1 MTHRGGYEKNYRN
14 IHFERRGG
22 SLLMRL
28 HTDEGPLKWG
38 ANEGSI
44 HGQLGHAFYDVA
56 HDATVRAVILTGT
69 GASFCA
75 EMNLNELPA
84 SVGVADWSRLMREG
98 RDLLMNLLDIEVP
111 VIGAVNGPAYIHSQL
126 PVLSDIVLA
135 SSTAEFADLAHF
147 VHGVVPGDS
156 VQVIWPMLLGINR
169 ARYFLM
175 TGQKLSAQDALQ
187 LGVVSEI
194 LRPEQL
200 LARAWELA
208 ADLEKKPAAALRGTR
223 LALTQHLKK
232 RLLEE
237 LGHGL
242 ALEGLGAIAHRA
254 P

>member
-1 MTHRGGYEKNYRN
+1 MTHGVGYEDSYRN

-22 SLLMRL
+22 ILLMRL

-56 HDATVRAVILTGT
+56 HDSTVHVIILTGT
-69 GASFCA
+69 GATFCA
-75 EMNLNELPA
+75 EMNMNELPA
-84 SVGVADWSRLMREG
+84 SVGVGEWSRLMREG

-135 SSTAEFADLAHF
+135 STNAEFADLAHF
-147 VHGVVPGDS
+147 MYGVVPGDS
-156 VQVIWPMLLGINR
+156 VHVVWPMLLGMNR
-169 ARYFLM
+169 GRYFLM
-175 TGQKLSAQDALQ
+175 TGQKILAQDALQ
-187 LGVVSEI
+187 LGVVSEV
-194 LRPEQL
+194 LEPERL

-208 ADLEKKPAAALRGTR
+208 AEIEKKPAAALRGTR

-242 ALEGLGAIAHRA
+242 ALEGLGAVAYHA

>member
-1 MTHRGGYEKNYRN
+1 MTHGVGYEKNYRN

-22 SLLMRL
+22 ILLMRL
-28 HTDEGPLKWG
+28 HSDEGPLKWG

-56 HDATVRAVILTGT
+56 HDATVRVVILTGT

-75 EMNLNELPA
+75 ELNLNELPA

-175 TGQKLSAQDALQ
+175 TGQKLSAQEALQ

-242 ALEGLGAIAHRA
+242 ALEGLGLIAHRA